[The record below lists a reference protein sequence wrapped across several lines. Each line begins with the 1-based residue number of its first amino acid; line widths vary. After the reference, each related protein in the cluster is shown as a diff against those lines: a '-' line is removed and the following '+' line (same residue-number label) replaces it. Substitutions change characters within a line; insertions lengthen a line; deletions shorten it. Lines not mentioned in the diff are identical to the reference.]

1 MLTQFV
7 LERPQLQA
15 GGCLL
20 PDLVEFYLWLHT
32 QLAYIVSYD
41 KATELKIGQVV
52 ERAVERYSKDFGTH
66 IKELYERVKGS
77 ETETVHPYVYSP
89 SLFSFSLFPPSAL
102 YLSLRYS
109 HISHS
114 YFSGLQ
120 CLCGDHRSCHRCWSM
135 CCSTSW
141 KQVVYNSRQYAP
153 PSLPVRLVIRTC
165 RSVPLFNVPH
175 HQIHQRKK
183 KEMIGCTS

>member
-15 GGCLL
+15 GGRLL

-66 IKELYERVKGS
+66 VKVLYERVKGS
-77 ETETVHPYVYSP
+77 ET
-89 SLFSFSLFPPSAL
+89 
-102 YLSLRYS
+102 
-109 HISHS
+109 
-114 YFSGLQ
+114 
-120 CLCGDHRSCHRCWSM
+120 
-135 CCSTSW
+135 
-141 KQVVYNSRQYAP
+141 
-153 PSLPVRLVIRTC
+153 
-165 RSVPLFNVPH
+165 
-175 HQIHQRKK
+175 
-183 KEMIGCTS
+183 

>member
-15 GGCLL
+15 GGRLL

-66 IKELYERVKGS
+66 IKELYKRVKGS
-77 ETETVHPYVYSP
+77 ETETVHPYVYST
-89 SLFSFSLFPPSAL
+89 SLFSYSLFLPFAL
-102 YLSLRYS
+102 DLLLRYS
-109 HISHS
+109 H
-114 YFSGLQ
+114 F
-120 CLCGDHRSCHRCWSM
+120 
-135 CCSTSW
+135 
-141 KQVVYNSRQYAP
+141 
-153 PSLPVRLVIRTC
+153 
-165 RSVPLFNVPH
+165 
-175 HQIHQRKK
+175 
-183 KEMIGCTS
+183 